1 MKKNYKI
8 WFFLLASVMAL
19 SLWGCGNTS
28 PEASSE
34 NVKDGDFAA
43 LALDMES
50 DTLKH
55 EVTVKSFV
63 DGDTSYFN
71 VPEEMSPTGN
81 IKVRYLA
88 IDTPET
94 SGKVEEYGKK
104 ASAFTREKLEKA
116 SSVILES
123 DDDEWHIDSTGTRY
137 LAWIWYRENEDEP
150 YRNLNIEILQNG
162 LAFGSSSANN
172 RYGDTCMAALNFA
185 KENKLNVFSGEKD
198 PDFFYGDAIELTLK
212 ELRANIE
219 EYNGKKVAFNGIV
232 TRRNGNGVYVE
243 SYDADLDMYNGMY
256 VYYGFTLADE
266 GLDILSV
273 GNEVRV
279 VGTVSFYE
287 AGDSYQVAGPS
298 YRAMKP
304 DDPDNIQKLGEGK
317 EGAFVLTS
325 ADTFAN
331 GKVNVDLEGEMKEIP
346 YAEMA
351 LGTTL
356 EVKELHVD
364 SVYTTSKEES
374 SSNGA
379 MTLECTCHGI
389 PVTVRTVVLKDDEG
403 NIIEEEAYNG
413 KNINVKGIVDYFH
426 GKYQI
431 KVLSAKDIT
440 IL

>member
-1 MKKNYKI
+1 
-8 WFFLLASVMAL
+8 MAL

-50 DTLKH
+50 DTLKQ

-71 VPEEMSPTGN
+71 VPEEMSSTGN

-104 ASAFTREKLEKA
+104 ASDFTRGKLEKA

-123 DDDEWHIDSTGTRY
+123 DDSEWHIDSTGTRY
-137 LAWIWYRENEDEP
+137 LAWIWYRENEEEP

-219 EYNGKKVAFNGIV
+219 EYNGKKVAFNGVV
-232 TRRNGNGVYVE
+232 TKRNGNGVYVE

-287 AGDSYQVAGPS
+287 AGDTYQVAGPS

-304 DDPDNIQKLGEGK
+304 DDPNNIQKLGEGR
-317 EGAFVLTS
+317 EGAFVATS
-325 ADTFAN
+325 ADIFAN
-331 GKVNVDLEGEMKEIP
+331 GKVSVEVNGEMKEIP

-351 LGTTL
+351 MGTTL
-356 EVKELHVD
+356 EMKDLKVN
-364 SVYTTSKEES
+364 SVYTTDKEES

-379 MTLECTCHGI
+379 MTMECTSDDGI
-389 PVTVRTVVLKDDEG
+389 PVTIRTTVLKDDDG
-403 NIIEEEAYNG
+403 NVITEDFYIG
-413 KNINVKGIVDYFH
+413 KTIDVRGVADYFH
-426 GKYQI
+426 GNYQI